1 MNTEKLIVRVAQM
14 IAFGV
19 SVADIRVILRNEG
32 CSEEEAYLIYV
43 AGRIMA
49 NG

>member
-1 MNTEKLIVRVAQM
+1 MNVEKLIVRVAQM
-14 IAFGV
+14 VAFGV
-19 SVADIRVILRNEG
+19 SVADIRVALIEAG
-32 CSEEEAYLIYV
+32 CSEEQAYLIYV